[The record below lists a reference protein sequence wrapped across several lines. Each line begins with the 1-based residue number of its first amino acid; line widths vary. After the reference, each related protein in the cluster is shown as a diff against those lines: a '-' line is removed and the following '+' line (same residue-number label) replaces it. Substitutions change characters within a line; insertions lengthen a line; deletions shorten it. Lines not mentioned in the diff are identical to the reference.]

1 LASSRVTYGEA
12 ACSPA
17 IPREDEETVAGGHYI
32 EDPVKSVKLGDG
44 MELGIVVSPVVKGE
58 EVSVVGV
65 LEAGRDGETGLPA
78 MVCQEEFADGGGVP
92 PGAAHG
98 AAT

>member
-1 LASSRVTYGEA
+1 
-12 ACSPA
+12 
-17 IPREDEETVAGGHYI
+17 
-32 EDPVKSVKLGDG
+32 
-44 MELGIVVSPVVKGE
+44 MELGIVGSPVVEGE

-78 MVCQEEFADGGGVP
+78 MVCQEEFAGGGSVS

-98 AAT
+98 AATEEGFRGQTDEDLPYGNLLR

>member
-1 LASSRVTYGEA
+1 
-12 ACSPA
+12 
-17 IPREDEETVAGGHYI
+17 
-32 EDPVKSVKLGDG
+32 
-44 MELGIVVSPVVKGE
+44 MELGIVGSPVVEGE

-78 MVCQEEFADGGGVP
+78 MVGQEEFAGGGGVS

-98 AAT
+98 AATEEGFRGQKDEDLPYGNLLW